1 MAKQNL
7 QSWSLDKST
16 FSSDCWFLWLKHPS
30 CLFTLASQMI
40 GFWATEPEFSNKHSS
55 GIWHTQLAVYVCMHV
70 CVCVC
75 VSIYH
80 LCVCY
85 LSSTYYLSIYHLSS
99 MQLSIYPFI
108 HLSIHPSIHLSSLYL
123 SFYLT
128 SIHPSIY
135 PSIYHLS
142 IYSSNKDLIYWK
154 HKLMSNSSSTD
165 ARASPPSPP
174 ELGSHPYL

>member
-1 MAKQNL
+1 
-7 QSWSLDKST
+7 
-16 FSSDCWFLWLKHPS
+16 
-30 CLFTLASQMI
+30 
-40 GFWATEPEFSNKHSS
+40 
-55 GIWHTQLAVYVCMHV
+55 MHV

-165 ARASPPSPP
+165 ARASPPSLQHHHTSTCQVGLTIITSRQST
-174 ELGSHPYL
+174 ECFLSSLIKGRSKVQRQMNAIEQVSGNEAGEKVVLW